1 MAGPP
6 VQPSDPYLP
15 TTVGEAAA
23 RGAAGLRGRPTPSEV
38 IAGLR
43 ATSHGEDL
51 IQLLSPEGT
60 LTGNDDFPI
69 EVTADLLRGLYRDMV
84 LVRRFDREGNALQ
97 RQGQLSIWVP
107 LLGQEAAQ
115 IGAGRAMR
123 PADMAFPSYR
133 EHGVAWCRGVDPTQL
148 LGIFRGTDQCGW
160 DPKATRFNS
169 YTIVIGNQVLNATGY
184 AMGQRFDGVIGSA
197 PGSED
202 AVTSDEA
209 TIAFFGDGAT
219 SQGDVHEGMVF
230 AAAFDAPIVFYCQ
243 NNQWAISEPVA
254 KQSRVPLWER
264 STGYGFPGVR
274 VDGNDVLA
282 CLAVTRWALEEC
294 RSGNGPVMIEAFTY
308 RMDAHTTSDD
318 PTRYRMAAEEEHWKL
333 LDPIQ
338 RVKAHLSR
346 QGLADQEFFEQ
357 VAGEADE
364 LAARFRAH
372 CIGMPK
378 PPPERIFANVYTEP
392 HHQLEQQLAGHLE
405 YLAGFAEQDGGR

>member
-15 TTVGEAAA
+15 TTAGEAAA

-60 LTGNDDFPI
+60 VTPNDDFPI

-133 EHGVAWCRGVDPTQL
+133 EHGVAWCRGIDPTEL
-148 LGIFRGTDQCGW
+148 LGIFRGTDQTGW
-160 DPKATRFNS
+160 NPKEKRFHA

-184 AMGQRFDGVIGSA
+184 AMGQKFDGVIGRGA
-197 PGSED
+197 DGPGS
-202 AVTSDEA
+202 TDEA
-209 TIAFFGDGAT
+209 TIVFFGDG
-219 SQGDVHEGMVF
+219 
-230 AAAFDAPIVFYCQ
+230 
-243 NNQWAISEPVA
+243 
-254 KQSRVPLWER
+254 
-264 STGYGFPGVR
+264 
-274 VDGNDVLA
+274 
-282 CLAVTRWALEEC
+282 
-294 RSGNGPVMIEAFTY
+294 
-308 RMDAHTTSDD
+308 
-318 PTRYRMAAEEEHWKL
+318 
-333 LDPIQ
+333 
-338 RVKAHLSR
+338 
-346 QGLADQEFFEQ
+346 
-357 VAGEADE
+357 
-364 LAARFRAH
+364 
-372 CIGMPK
+372 
-378 PPPERIFANVYTEP
+378 
-392 HHQLEQQLAGHLE
+392 
-405 YLAGFAEQDGGR
+405 